1 MNCAMDKENSN
12 AGPARGA
19 AAGASLIF
27 LQCRAALGRRQG
39 PPRCRALAA
48 IVPAGLAVVML
59 AGCTSGT
66 PQPAALALSAGCS
79 TAVAAGSVLPTPK
92 PVTAPVNGDPTA
104 VVGTADGRWAFASVS
119 PGAVSVNS
127 GAGIAVLALG
137 HGVPRLVRTVTLPES
152 MTGAYGM
159 AMTRNGLLLV
169 AGYTATAVLS
179 VRALEDGGRDQVV
192 GMLRDAGAGQFEV
205 AVSADDRYVFVTDE
219 STGSLSVFDLA
230 TALRHGF
237 SAPGVAVGV
246 VPLAADPVGV
256 AVSPDGARLYV
267 ATLGGAG
274 PHGQLW
280 VLDSN
285 RAEAGA
291 GRAAV
296 LAHVAAGCQADRVAV
311 SPDGRTVWVTARLSD
326 ALLGFSAADLLGDPS
341 RALQAVVRVG
351 SEPVGLLL
359 VDDGDLAL
367 VGNSNRGIVAG
378 TATDVPQVVSLV
390 NTVEA
395 LGHRSALLGAV
406 PAGLFP
412 RDLTLD
418 QATGQVLL
426 GNYSSGTVEEFPV
439 PAAPAGA

>member
-1 MNCAMDKENSN
+1 MV
-12 AGPARGA
+12 P
-19 AAGASLIF
+19 
-27 LQCRAALGRRQG
+27 QCRAARGRRQW

-66 PQPAALALSAGCS
+66 PHPAAAALSAGCS
-79 TAVAAGSVLPTPK
+79 TAVAAGSVLPTPR
-92 PVTAPVNGDPTA
+92 PETAPVNGDPTA

-137 HGVPRLVRTVTLPES
+137 HSAPRLVRTVTLPES

-169 AGYTATAVLS
+169 AGYTATAVLN
-179 VRALEDGGRDQVV
+179 VRALEDGGRGQVV

-205 AVSADDRYVFVTDE
+205 AVSGDDRYAFVTDE
-219 STGSLSVFDLA
+219 STGGLSVFDLA

-246 VPLAADPVGV
+246 LPLAADPVGV

-280 VLDSN
+280 VLDTA

-311 SPDGRTVWVTARLSD
+311 SPDGHTVWVTARLSD

-378 TATDVPQVVSLV
+378 TATNVPQVVSLV
-390 NTVEA
+390 NTVAA

-426 GNYSSGTVEEFPV
+426 GNYSSGTVEQFPV